1 MRKGKKIIIVV
12 TCALLVVGIALFIFG
27 VAMLGFNFKKFDAQE
42 IRTSEYALE
51 EEFENI
57 VIDVDTSDVSLIA
70 LQNTQGKVRVSDKEK
85 VKHTVTVKDK
95 TLFIGVED
103 TRKWYDHIGIHFDE
117 LSVTLELPSGNYKA
131 LTVETDTGN
140 CSISQSLSFENITVG
155 TDTGDITMYASCT
168 GTMDLETDT
177 GFVLLR
183 NTTAK
188 EVKIETDTG
197 DINLADVT
205 VEETLQRECST
216 GKTTLTRVKAKN
228 FISNGST
235 GDVHINECEFL
246 QTLRIK
252 TSTGDVRIELSDA
265 GELFVE
271 TSTGDVKG
279 ILLSEK
285 IFITKTS
292 TGDIRVPSSTAGGRC
307 EITTSTGDIFIE
319 IQTD

>member
-1 MRKGKKIIIVV
+1 MKKGKKIIIAV

-27 VAMLGFNFKKFDAQE
+27 LAMLGFDFKKFDAQE
-42 IRTSEYALE
+42 IQTNEYLLE

-70 LQNTQGKVRVSDKEK
+70 LQNTQGKVSVSDKEK

-103 TRKWYDHIGIHFDE
+103 TRKWYDHIGINFAE

>member
-1 MRKGKKIIIVV
+1 MKKGKKIFVIGFV
-12 TCALLVVGIALFIFG
+12 LFIVGLILFVFG
-27 VAMLGFNFKKFDAQE
+27 LAMLGFDFKKFGAQE
-42 IRTSEYALE
+42 IQTNEYAVE

-57 VIDVDTSDVSLIA
+57 VIDVDTSDVNIIA
-70 LQNTQGKVRVSDKEK
+70 LQTSQSKVSVSDKEK
-85 VKHTVTVKDK
+85 IKHIVTVKDK

-155 TDTGDITMYASCT
+155 
-168 GTMDLETDT
+168 
-177 GFVLLR
+177 
-183 NTTAK
+183 
-188 EVKIETDTG
+188 TDTG

-265 GELFVE
+265 GEIFVE

-292 TGDIRVPSSTAGGRC
+292 TGDIRVPSSTAGGTC
-307 EITTSTGDIFIE
+307 EITTSTGDIIIE